1 MRRWQRVTWAAS
13 VAVLTAGLGGLA
25 TDLSPWYYAL
35 QQPPWKPPDWMF
47 GPVWTL
53 IYTLTAAS
61 AVLAWEA
68 CPSRSQR
75 RLLLLAFLANALL
88 NIAWSWLFFTLR
100 RPDWARIESVVLIAS
115 VALLILLAG
124 RQRPLAGWLL
134 LPYLLWVSFAGWLNC
149 SVVRLNA

>member
-1 MRRWQRVTWAAS
+1 
-13 VAVLTAGLGGLA
+13 
-25 TDLSPWYYAL
+25 
-35 QQPPWKPPDWMF
+35 MF

-88 NIAWSWLFFTLR
+88 NIAWSWLFFHAPAARLGPHRIR
-100 RPDWARIESVVLIAS
+100 RTDRLGG
-115 VALLILLAG
+115 ALDPCSLVDSG
-124 RQRPLAGWLL
+124 RWPVWLL

-149 SVVRLNA
+149 SVVRHQCLS